1 MPILIDPDVRR
12 EQVARVVADIIVSA
26 GLEAVTV
33 RSVAAAAGFSTAVV
47 SHYFADKRELLLFS
61 YKAAQEHA
69 YTRLTDALRASSG
82 TAFEL
87 LESQL
92 PFNEESRRDWLV
104 FTAFWARS
112 IGDVEFS
119 ALQQEQFDLALVRVE
134 DALLETKKPA
144 TAAEREKVAFKAR
157 TILSSIIGLSIQ
169 AAFDPQG
176 WPEELQRAVLK
187 DAVGELAELPDVGRV
202 TDIRTT
208 V

>member
-1 MPILIDPDVRR
+1 MKK
-12 EQVARVVADIIVSA
+12 IVSFFGDRSDLMVGLNERA
-26 GLEAVTV
+26 EAYAASLGLEYRWAP
-33 RSVAAAAGFSTAVV
+33 
-47 SHYFADKRELLLFS
+47 
-61 YKAAQEHA
+61 
-69 YTRLTDALRASSG
+69 
-82 TAFEL
+82 
-87 LESQL
+87 QL

-119 ALQQEQFDLALVRVE
+119 ALQQEQFDLALARVE

-157 TILSSIIGLSIQ
+157 TILSSLIGLAIQ